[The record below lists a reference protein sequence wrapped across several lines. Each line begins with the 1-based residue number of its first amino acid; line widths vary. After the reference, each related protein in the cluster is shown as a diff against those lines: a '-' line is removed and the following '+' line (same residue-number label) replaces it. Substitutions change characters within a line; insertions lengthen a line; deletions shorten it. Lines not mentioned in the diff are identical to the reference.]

1 LLNQLI
7 SPITR
12 TRLWFV
18 ALLRHRDFLLLFA
31 GQGIS
36 RLGDGL
42 YTATVAW
49 LAWSLTHEAGAVALV
64 TVAAYAPTFVATLI
78 GASYA
83 DRYDRRRLMIATDL
97 LRAAVVA
104 IAPLLLALGLV
115 NLTLL
120 VAAAALLSVIGAP
133 FAPARNAIVPQI
145 VPAERLLEA
154 NGLLQVA
161 FRAAFFVG
169 PLLLAPLL
177 AVASLELILALDVLT
192 FLASAATLAA
202 IHARPAAHAG
212 QPIGLSADLAAGLA
226 ALRAE
231 PDVLIVIATFILA
244 LLAASG
250 LLTVGVVALVG
261 EGLGGHGGE
270 YGLLLGIA
278 GVAEVFG
285 ALVLARL
292 PLRNLALTA
301 VLAWALLGAFRFPL
315 GLAQTPMIAA
325 VLLAMTGFASALTD
339 IPLIALVQQRIPDRH
354 LAKALGLWEAGIAG
368 ALAIAPFVAAATIAQ
383 VGVRSAFMFSG
394 AALIVLAA
402 TAAITL
408 TRVSAGSARR
418 PSIGAPLASL
428 QDGRGA

>member
-1 LLNQLI
+1 M
-7 SPITR
+7 T
-12 TRLWFV
+12 
-18 ALLRHRDFLLLFA
+18 LLRNRDFLLLFA
-31 GQGIS
+31 GQGVS

-42 YTATVAW
+42 YTAVVAW
-49 LAWSLTHEAGAVALV
+49 LAWTLTHEPSAVALV
-64 TVAAYAPTFVATLI
+64 TVASFGPAFLATVI

-97 LRAAVVA
+97 ARAAIVA
-104 IAPLLLALGLV
+104 LATVLLALGL
-115 NLTLL
+115 LTLGLL
-120 VAAAALLSVIGAP
+120 VAGAALLALVGAP
-133 FAPARNAIVPQI
+133 FSPARNAIVAQVVPPQ
-145 VPAERLLEA
+145 RLLEA

-177 AVASLELILALDVLT
+177 AIGSPSVVLALDALT

-202 IHARPAAHAG
+202 LHVPRAARDPRRVGLRAD
-212 QPIGLSADLAAGLA
+212 LSAGFA

-231 PDVLIVIATFILA
+231 PDVLIVITTFVLA
-244 LLAASG
+244 LVAASG
-250 LLTVGVVALVG
+250 FLTVGVVALVG
-261 EGLGGHGGE
+261 ESFGGHGGQ

-278 GVAEVFG
+278 GIAEVGG
-285 ALVLARL
+285 AFAVARL

-315 GLAQTPMIAA
+315 GLAETPIVAA

-368 ALAIAPFVAAATIAQ
+368 ALAVSPFVAAAVIES
-383 VGVRSAFMFSG
+383 VGVRVGFMLSG
-394 AALIVLAA
+394 TALVALAA
-402 TAAITL
+402 IAAATL
-408 TRVSAGSARR
+408 ARVGYQRREVGGTSGEPQLRPGDGSMDAGQATT
-418 PSIGAPLASL
+418 
-428 QDGRGA
+428 

>member
-1 LLNQLI
+1 M
-7 SPITR
+7 
-12 TRLWFV
+12 

-42 YTATVAW
+42 YTAAIAW
-49 LAWSLTHEAGAVALV
+49 LAWSLTHRPGAVALV
-64 TVAAYAPTFVATLI
+64 TVAAYGPTFLATLI

-97 LRAAVVA
+97 VRAAVVA
-104 IAPLLLALGLV
+104 VAPLLLAFGVL

-120 VAAAALLSVIGAP
+120 VAAAALLSLIGAP

-177 AVASLELILALDVLT
+177 AIASLELVLALDVLA

-202 IHARPAAHAG
+202 IRARPAAPAG
-212 QPIGLSADLAAGLA
+212 QPIGLRADLAAGLA
-226 ALRAE
+226 VLRAE
-231 PDVLIVIATFILA
+231 PDVLIVITTFILA

-250 LLTVGVVALVG
+250 FLTVGVVALVG
-261 EGLGGHGGE
+261 EGLAGNGGD

-278 GVAEVFG
+278 GVAEVLG
-285 ALVLARL
+285 ALALARL
-292 PLRNLALTA
+292 PLRNLALTG

-315 GLAQTPMIAA
+315 GLAETPLIAA

-339 IPLIALVQQRIPDRH
+339 IPLIALVQQRIPGRH

-368 ALAIAPFVAAATIAQ
+368 ALAVSPFVAAATIEQ
-383 VGVRSAFMFSG
+383 IGVRSAFMLSG
-394 AALIVLAA
+394 AALIALAA

-408 TRVSAGSARR
+408 TRVSARSARR
-418 PSIGAPLASL
+418 PPLGSPLVTLENGHGA
-428 QDGRGA
+428 